1 MLTLVVAYARNGVIG
16 RDGELPWSLPG
27 DMKHFRELTG
37 GGTVLMGRKTYMSI
51 PERFRPLPGR
61 RNIVLSRRAASVP
74 GAELLPD
81 LESALVEAPDAFVI
95 GGGTVYEEILPLADA
110 VWATEIDADVEGD
123 TYFPALDPDAW
134 VAVSESEP
142 VSENGFTYRF
152 VRYERRA

>member
-16 RDGELPWSLPG
+16 RDGGLPWHLPG
-27 DMKHFRELTG
+27 DMEHFKAVTG

-61 RNIVLSRRAASVP
+61 RNVVLSRSAVSVP

-95 GGGTVYEEILPLADA
+95 GGGTVYAEILPLADA

-123 TYFPALDPDAW
+123 TFFPRLDPEAW
-134 VAVSESEP
+134 VAVSTSDP
-142 VSENGFTYRF
+142 VTENGFTYKF
-152 VRYERRA
+152 VRYERTP

>member
-16 RDGELPWSLPG
+16 RDGGLPWHLPG
-27 DMKHFRELTG
+27 DMKHFREVTG

-51 PERFRPLPGR
+51 PEKFRPLPGR
-61 RNIVLSRRAASVP
+61 RNVVLSASGASAP
-74 GAELLPD
+74 GAEVFSG
-81 LESALVEAPDAFVI
+81 LESALVAAPDAFVI

-123 TYFPALDPDAW
+123 TFFPALEAADW
-134 VAVSESEP
+134 VAASSSEP

-152 VRYERRA
+152 VRYERS

>member
-16 RDGELPWSLPG
+16 RDGGLPWRLPG
-27 DMKHFRELTG
+27 DMKHFREVTG

-51 PERFRPLPGR
+51 PEKFRPLPGR
-61 RNIVLSRRAASVP
+61 RNIVLSRSAASVH

-95 GGGTVYEEILPLADA
+95 GGGTVYDETLPLADA

-123 TYFPALDPDAW
+123 TFFPPLDSDAW
-134 VAVSESEP
+134 VAVSTSEP
-142 VSENGFTYRF
+142 VVENGFTYRF
-152 VRYERRA
+152 VRYERRP

>member
-16 RDGELPWSLPG
+16 RDGGLPWHLPG

-61 RNIVLSRRAASVP
+61 RNVVLSASGGSAP
-74 GAELLPD
+74 GAEVFSG
-81 LESALVEAPDAFVI
+81 LESALVAAPDAFVI
-95 GGGTVYEEILPLADA
+95 GGGTVYEELLPLADA

-123 TYFPALDPDAW
+123 TWFPPLDPSAW
-134 VAVSESEP
+134 VATSTSEP

-152 VRYERRA
+152 VRYERPS